1 MKALQYRAFGGYE
14 ENRLVELPM
23 PSPSNGEVLLRMRT
37 VGINPLDNTF
47 RSGHHPAANGQ
58 NLARVGGQNGVG
70 IVVETRNP
78 AFKPGE
84 RVTVAGGG
92 FGRSLDGTWREF
104 MTAPAD
110 FLSIVPDDVSD
121 DIASAFVAGAGYLTG
136 YLALTEFAK
145 FKPGQIVLAPGIGGA
160 VGMETVQIARRLGAG
175 MAISTASTTEK
186 AETARAAGYGDAID
200 LSRESLRDG
209 VARLTSGA
217 GVDVIVDGVGGDLA
231 GEAVGTLAFGG
242 MWISVGYAG
251 GRNASIDV
259 TDLIWRGAT
268 ARGFVF
274 RPEIFSAD
282 TIAIAKEVLQKFL
295 IEGGLSPNIAKI
307 FPLAQA
313 AEAVRHLIED
323 RPFGRVLMNVSSAG

>member
-121 DIASAFVAGAGYLTG
+121 DIASAFVAG
-136 YLALTEFAK
+136 
-145 FKPGQIVLAPGIGGA
+145 
-160 VGMETVQIARRLGAG
+160 
-175 MAISTASTTEK
+175 
-186 AETARAAGYGDAID
+186 
-200 LSRESLRDG
+200 
-209 VARLTSGA
+209 
-217 GVDVIVDGVGGDLA
+217 
-231 GEAVGTLAFGG
+231 
-242 MWISVGYAG
+242 
-251 GRNASIDV
+251 
-259 TDLIWRGAT
+259 
-268 ARGFVF
+268 
-274 RPEIFSAD
+274 
-282 TIAIAKEVLQKFL
+282 
-295 IEGGLSPNIAKI
+295 
-307 FPLAQA
+307 LAQRYS
-313 AEAVRHLIED
+313 VNRRIS
-323 RPFGRVLMNVSSAG
+323 R